1 MTTHAAI
8 AQKPAATSSSTSS
21 DTTCAACGSARLPV
35 RLNCGWKTFT
45 AAIASVPRRD
55 SSPAKCS

>member
-8 AQKPAATSSSTSS
+8 AQKPAATSSSPSS
-21 DTTCAACGSARLPV
+21 DTTCAACGSARLPM
-35 RLNCGWKTFT
+35 RLNCGRRTFT
-45 AAIASVPRRD
+45 AASALVQRCD